1 MHSYQHLVQFCPHFP
16 RKFHSIVAFFSIA
29 IIAIFYLTF
38 WIREPK
44 NQFQS
49 IIVLAREW
57 LELTELTTNMSCF
70 RKIQKNVERFLQISK
85 NFLRTNKQ
93 FMKAALPNEFYGQ
106 ISNDSKKVCLI
117 FLMGWK
123 FYFGDLWES
132 SRKFLSDITIY
143 RMFKSLF
150 KDYSDIL
157 MQETIFP
164 TFRKKLLIRF
174 P

>member
-1 MHSYQHLVQFCPHFP
+1 
-16 RKFHSIVAFFSIA
+16 
-29 IIAIFYLTF
+29 
-38 WIREPK
+38 
-44 NQFQS
+44 
-49 IIVLAREW
+49 
-57 LELTELTTNMSCF
+57 
-70 RKIQKNVERFLQISK
+70 
-85 NFLRTNKQ
+85 
-93 FMKAALPNEFYGQ
+93 MKAALPNEFYGQ